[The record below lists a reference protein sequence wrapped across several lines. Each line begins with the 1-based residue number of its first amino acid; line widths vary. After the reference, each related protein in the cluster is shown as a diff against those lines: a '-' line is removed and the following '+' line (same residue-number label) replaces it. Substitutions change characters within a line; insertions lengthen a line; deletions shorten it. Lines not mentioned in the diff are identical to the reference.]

1 MSGFSHVFG
10 PTLKNKLIANVEQVQ
25 DFVKSFFKLDLHET
39 PQKRQKRDRGD
50 DLILVEIIVIANV
63 HNGLKP
69 FFRVQTGLERRL
81 KRSRGTRGNGL
92 MEM

>member
-1 MSGFSHVFG
+1 MRV
-10 PTLKNKLIANVEQVQ
+10 KLIVPLQPYEEVVA
-25 DFVKSFFKLDLHET
+25 FVKSFFKPDLHET